1 MTTAAV
7 AEAIVRFSALAANV
21 GDLISKLD
29 VNPLIAGRPAAR
41 PWTCR
46 YDKIHAER
54 AGCPPRPPEPAPAA
68 ADRQARAGASSEGS
82 RPGRNCSSRWMGAAS
97 CPVGRSRADAR
108 ALFGDIHLDLREVI
122 VHDDLAEISALALAG
137 NLCVDVPEGVE
148 VELTGF
154 DVLGDRE
161 GCVDA
166 KGGRFRPASP
176 RRSGR
181 RSAAMRP
188 NGLGQQVNRVTAGRE
203 HGGV

>member
-1 MTTAAV
+1 MDMRAVTETNREAAV
-7 AEAIVRFSALAANV
+7 ETLQRAAADGRLPLQDFSERVGTALAAQTRDELEAATAGLKAAPPV
-21 GDLISKLD
+21 GSARAVSSITTFFG
-29 VNPLIAGRPAAR
+29 NRRQAGRWR
-41 PWTCR
+41 L
-46 YDKIHAER
+46 
-54 AGCPPRPPEPAPAA
+54 
-68 ADRQARAGASSEGS
+68 
-82 RPGRNCSSRWMGAAS
+82 PGTLH
-97 CPVGRSRADAR
+97 AR
-108 ALFGDIHLDLREVI
+108 ALFGDIHLDLREAI
-122 VHDDLAEISALALAG
+122 IHDDVGEISATTLFG